1 MTSIFDKTTRSELID
16 RINSLD
22 ENNPAQWGKMSVFQ
36 MVKHCR
42 LFEEMILGKT
52 QYKRGF
58 IGLLFG
64 KMALKQNLKDEMPL
78 RRNTPT
84 LPEFIIKEDGNLAAE
99 KTKWLAL
106 MDEYEH
112 FSNHDFVHPFFGK
125 MTKEQVGYLAYKH
138 TDHHLRQFNC

>member
-1 MTSIFDKTTRSELID
+1 MTSVFDKITRDELID
-16 RINSLD
+16 RINSLND
-22 ENNPAQWGKMSVFQ
+22 NSTAQWGKMTVFQ

-42 LFEEMILGKT
+42 LFEEMTLGKT
-52 QYKRGF
+52 KYKRGF

-64 KMALKQNLKDEMPL
+64 KMALKQNLKDETPL

-84 LPEFIIKEDGNLAAE
+84 LPEFIIKDTGNLAAE
-99 KTKWLAL
+99 KMKWLAL